1 MTSFDDL
8 LSQVPI
14 SQIADQLGVDQR
26 TATDA
31 VSAALPTLLGGLQAN
46 AARPEGAAALLG
58 ALGDH
63 GGLVE
68 GEGGVDLN
76 QVDTADGAKIV
87 DNVFGDEKN
96 QVISA
101 LGATGGGGGGNDL
114 MAKLLP
120 ILAPI
125 VLAYLA
131 KQLTGSGGAAAPA
144 PAPAPQ
150 SSGGGLGDLLGGL
163 LGGAS
168 NSGGLGGVIG
178 EALAKNAGGA
188 LGGVLGGLLGGKR

>member
-14 SQIADQLGVDQR
+14 AQIADQLGVDQA
-26 TATDA
+26 TATTA
-31 VSAALPTLLGGLQAN
+31 VQAALPTLLGGLQVN
-46 AARPEGAAALLG
+46 AAQPQGAASLLG
-58 ALGDH
+58 ALDNH

-68 GEGGVDLN
+68 GEGAVNLE
-76 QVDTADGAKIV
+76 QVDVGDGEKIV

-96 QVISA
+96 TVISA
-101 LGATGGGGGGNDL
+101 LGAGGGTGGNDL
-114 MAKLLP
+114 IAKLLP

-131 KQLTGSGGAAAPA
+131 KQLTGGAAAAPA
-144 PAPAPQ
+144 PQ
-150 SSGGGLGDLLGGL
+150 QTQTSGGGLGDLLGGL
-163 LGGAS
+163 LGGSS

-178 EALAKNAGGA
+178 EALSKNAGGA
-188 LGGVLGGLLGGKR
+188 LGSVLGGLLGGKR

>member
-14 SQIADQLGVDQR
+14 AQIADQLGVDQA
-26 TATDA
+26 TATTA
-31 VSAALPTLLGGLQAN
+31 VQAALPTLLGGLQVN
-46 AARPEGAAALLG
+46 AAQPQGAASLLG
-58 ALGDH
+58 ALDNH

-68 GEGGVDLN
+68 GEGAVDLE
-76 QVDTADGAKIV
+76 QVDVGDGEKIV

-96 QVISA
+96 TVISA
-101 LGATGGGGGGNDL
+101 LGAGGGTGGNDL
-114 MAKLLP
+114 IAKLLP

-131 KQLTGSGGAAAPA
+131 KQLTGGGAA
-144 PAPAPQ
+144 PQ
-150 SSGGGLGDLLGGL
+150 QTQTSGGGLGDLLGGL
-163 LGGAS
+163 LGGSS

-178 EALAKNAGGA
+178 EALSKNAGGA
-188 LGGVLGGLLGGKR
+188 LGSVLGGLLGGKR

>member
-14 SQIADQLGVDQR
+14 AQIADQLGVDQA
-26 TATDA
+26 TATTA
-31 VSAALPTLLGGLQAN
+31 VQAALPTLLGGLQVN
-46 AARPEGAAALLG
+46 AAQPQGAASLLG
-58 ALGDH
+58 ALDNH

-68 GEGGVDLN
+68 GEGAVDLG
-76 QVDTADGAKIV
+76 QVDVGDGEKIV

-96 QVISA
+96 TVISA
-101 LGATGGGGGGNDL
+101 LGAGGGTGGNDL
-114 MAKLLP
+114 IGKLLP

-131 KQLTGSGGAAAPA
+131 EQLTGGGTAAPA
-144 PAPAPQ
+144 PQQTQA
-150 SSGGGLGDLLGGL
+150 SGGGLGDLLGGL
-163 LGGAS
+163 LGGSS

-178 EALAKNAGGA
+178 EALSKNAGGA
-188 LGGVLGGLLGGKR
+188 LGSVLGGLLGGKR